1 MSLLKVEALVK
12 RYGGLTA
19 TDHFSITIAP
29 GEIHAIIGPNGA
41 GKSTLI
47 GQLSGELQ
55 PDEGRILFDDRDIT
69 RLSVDKRARLGLA
82 RSYQITSVL
91 PGFTALENVMLAVNA
106 LRSSRFG
113 CWQPMAAARAIAAPA
128 RVLLDQVGLGDRAQV
143 AVADMAH
150 GEHRQ
155 LELAMAL
162 AGHPTLLLLDEPMA
176 GMSQSESAQMTAQL
190 RALKGSYAMLLVE
203 HDMDAVFALADRITV
218 LVYGRAIACGT
229 PAEIRADAAVRAAY
243 LGDDDTA
250 DETMNETTLAAPEEQ
265 P

>member
-1 MSLLKVEALVK
+1 MSLLKVDGLVK

-19 TDHFSITIAP
+19 TDHFNVAVAP

-55 PDEGRILFDDRDIT
+55 PNEGRILFDGRDIT
-69 RLSVDKRARLGLA
+69 QLSIGKRARLGLA

-91 PGFTALENVMLAVNA
+91 PGFSALENVMLAVNA
-106 LRSSRFG
+106 LAGSGFG
-113 CWQPMAAARAIAAPA
+113 CWQPMAAVHSIVAPA
-128 RVLLDQVGLGDRAQV
+128 QALLEQVGLGERGHV

-162 AGHPTLLLLDEPMA
+162 ASHPKLLLLDEPMA
-176 GMSQSESAQMTAQL
+176 GMSQSESGQMTRQL
-190 RALKGSYAMLLVE
+190 RALKGNHAILLVE
-203 HDMDAVFALADRITV
+203 HDMQAVFALADRITV

-229 PAEIRADAAVRAAY
+229 PAEIRADAAVRTAY
-243 LGDDDTA
+243 LGDDETVLDTQ
-250 DETMNETTLAAPEEQ
+250 EEQ
-265 P
+265 A